1 MVPIIED
8 DVCSNGN
15 CPMRVDEVYV
25 NDKDVTYEGLSEGY
39 SCDNEYSPFGKHVE
53 SIDGDALNDSDELV
67 DVIGAEVVHSN
78 SDMEE
83 IYEENEFHGK

>member
-1 MVPIIED
+1 
-8 DVCSNGN
+8 
-15 CPMRVDEVYV
+15 MRVDEVYV
-25 NDKDVTYEGLSEGY
+25 NDKDVTYEGFSEG
-39 SCDNEYSPFGKHVE
+39 SSSDNEYSPFGKHVE